1 MGRKRAPS
9 NSQSEE
15 KAAVKRKKSDTQ
27 VDATVEEQS
36 EQTHIPLKFDKSSL
50 KQGRQS
56 RPPVINATSDTE
68 SVSQSKVLTMSDV
81 VSSARQNAYN
91 EAHSGEKE
99 EDEEDEQFMPSS
111 GGSEACS
118 NEGDQSN
125 SDDDALEH
133 LMDNPAALKNTFD
146 SEQASWVEGY
156 ESEDEDILDQLPPV
170 SRARKTSTTSIS
182 SLEMGTF
189 DLSDSVDALV
199 TEHELTSTL
208 NKPPQHNRSEHYVR
222 CVSGVQTP
230 ASKQVTKGLQSPT
243 QPVQTSSD
251 DKRTVSSSRSQTL
264 KTQKTNHTI
273 SNKSWVHQTHRGNH
287 QLIEE
292 PVWRDTT
299 KQEDSSSQVIHK
311 HQREHA
317 GQRGLREMLHK
328 RPSTPIDLTVND
340 DDNDIEVIYPD
351 RNGPLSLTAQR
362 QRVQK
367 VLRTAIDKILAFICF
382 NHAFPESLALQSF
395 TKTALMDCAHSLGFE
410 DIVLRLKNDSRY
422 ADDLTTVPIQRVY
435 NFRSALKSKTD
446 LLVPGHYGCK
456 PGCSEIVEWL
466 LYDSHYLYQ
475 CKPETRTFLSN
486 KPFLHDGIV
495 AGLNQ
500 AFFNG
505 RASIGMKNLHLFSS
519 SLPEKP
525 DEKELP
531 KAMCALMG
539 ASTRSSI
546 SEWVS
551 GTHKA
556 DEFTADR
563 AVDAYNEAFVLLER
577 IQQEGPLQYHALM
590 HRLFTMASGISSNAK
605 PGNAASVTGA
615 AAIVDIAGMD
625 V

>member
-36 EQTHIPLKFDKSSL
+36 EQTHILLKFDKSSL
-50 KQGRQS
+50 KQGCQS

-68 SVSQSKVLTMSDV
+68 SVSRSKVLTMSDV
-81 VSSARQNAYN
+81 VSLARQNAYN

-118 NEGDQSN
+118 NE
-125 SDDDALEH
+125 
-133 LMDNPAALKNTFD
+133 AALKNTFD

-170 SRARKTSTTSIS
+170 SCARKTN
-182 SLEMGTF
+182 
-189 DLSDSVDALV
+189 SVDALV

-208 NKPPQHNRSEHYVR
+208 NKPPQHNCSEHYVQR
-222 CVSGVQTP
+222 VSGIQTP

-264 KTQKTNHTI
+264 KTQKTNHAI

-367 VLRTAIDKILAFICF
+367 VLCTAIDKILAFICF

-410 DIVLRLKNDSRY
+410 DIVLHLKNDSRY

-475 CKPETRTFLSN
+475 CKPETRMFLSN

-539 ASTRSSI
+539 AS
-546 SEWVS
+546 VS
-551 GTHKA
+551 
-556 DEFTADR
+556 
-563 AVDAYNEAFVLLER
+563 
-577 IQQEGPLQYHALM
+577 
-590 HRLFTMASGISSNAK
+590 
-605 PGNAASVTGA
+605 
-615 AAIVDIAGMD
+615 
-625 V
+625 